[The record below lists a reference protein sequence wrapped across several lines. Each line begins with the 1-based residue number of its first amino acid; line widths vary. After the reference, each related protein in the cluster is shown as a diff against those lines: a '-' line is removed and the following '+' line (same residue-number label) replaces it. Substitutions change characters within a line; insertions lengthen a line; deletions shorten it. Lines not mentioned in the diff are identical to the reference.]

1 MVSFNISNKDE
12 NMNNRSNLFKKL
24 YIIKL
29 KIAAHYSMEQNFK
42 I

>member
-1 MVSFNISNKDE
+1 MVSFNIANEDE
-12 NMNNRSNLFKKL
+12 NMNSRSNLFKKL

-29 KIAAHYSMEQNFK
+29 KIAAHYSVKKKK